1 VACLA
6 AAGLA
11 VQRWFDVGGHDARV
25 ILTWFVAAFL
35 LHDLVFLPAYSLL
48 DRIMSHRPA
57 TGPGP
62 ARFARARLHVR
73 VPALLSGLLLLVFA
87 PLILRKSSGEYAS
100 RAGLSAHPYLDRWL
114 IATACLF
121 ALSAAVYG
129 ISVIAS
135 RRKQI
140 ATACLSVLSA
150 AARRMRVVASRLKRA
165 QRR

>member
-1 VACLA
+1 VACLVV
-6 AAGLA
+6 AGLA
-11 VQRWFDVGGHDARV
+11 VRRWFDVGGHDARV
-25 ILTWFVAAFL
+25 ILTWFLAAFL
-35 LHDLVFLPAYSLL
+35 LHDLVLLPAYSVL
-48 DRIMSHRPA
+48 DRILSRRPA
-57 TGPGP
+57 TAPGP

-87 PLILRKSSGEYAS
+87 PLILCKSSGEFGS

-129 ISVIAS
+129 IRVIAT

-140 ATACLSVLSA
+140 ATASRSALSA
-150 AARRMRVVASRLKRA
+150 AAQRMRVVTSRRKRA
-165 QRR
+165 RRR